1 MVPLFE
7 IPVSAAGLA
16 LAAASVVAGAPWFA
30 DGLRSLRARRALSAL
45 RPEAMA
51 QAASGLCELHGRVE
65 LESPLFSPLSARPC
79 AGYLLEVRGVGTRIG
94 GSVSEVRPFRLIE
107 GEERVHVDT
116 ESVTW
121 QLAVT
126 AEREV
131 APGAAIPERIRT
143 LMDSNGELRWL
154 RASGGALQLVERALC
169 AGTECSILGE
179 LRQER
184 VVTYSET
191 AWVAGTG
198 TDGQAVHAA
207 SIPVTD
213 ANLHRRMVPSDLLER
228 IVVADGALDAAQ
240 LAPPLW
246 RVSGALLGPALALA
260 GLVYLAHAA
269 DRVFA
274 GRLG

>member
-7 IPVSAAGLA
+7 IPVSVAGLA

-51 QAASGLCELHGRVE
+51 HAASGLCELRGRVE

-94 GSVSEVRPFRLIE
+94 GSVSEVRPFRLID
-107 GEERVHVDT
+107 GEERVHVDA
-116 ESVTW
+116 ESVSW
-121 QLAVT
+121 RLAVT

-131 APGAAIPERIRT
+131 APGAAIPERIRR
-143 LMDSNGELRWL
+143 LMDRNSELRWL
-154 RASGGALQLVERALC
+154 RAQGGALQLVERALC
-169 AGTECSILGE
+169 AGTECSVIGE

-198 TDGQAVHAA
+198 TDGEAVHAA
-207 SIPVTD
+207 SVPATD
-213 ANLHRRMVPSDLLER
+213 ATLDRRMVPSDLLDR
-228 IVVADGALDAAQ
+228 IVVADGALEAAQ
-240 LAPPLW
+240 LAPPAW

>member
-51 QAASGLCELHGRVE
+51 RAASGLCELHGRVE

-94 GSVSEVRPFRLIE
+94 GSVSEVRPFRLID
-107 GEERVHVDT
+107 GEERVHVDA
-116 ESVTW
+116 ESVIW
-121 QLAVT
+121 RLAVT

-131 APGAAIPERIRT
+131 APGAAIPERIRA
-143 LMDSNGELRWL
+143 LMDRSGELRWL
-154 RASGGALQLVERALC
+154 RAQGGALQLVERALC
-169 AGTECSILGE
+169 AGSECSVLGE

-198 TDGQAVHAA
+198 TDGGAAHVA

-213 ANLHRRMVPSDLLER
+213 ATLDRRMVPSDLIER
-228 IVVADGALDAAQ
+228 IVIADGALDAAQ
-240 LAPPLW
+240 LAPPAW
-246 RVSGALLGPALALA
+246 RVSGALFGPALALA
-260 GLVYLAHAA
+260 GLLYLAHAA

>member
-7 IPVSAAGLA
+7 IPVSAAGLL

-30 DGLRSLRARRALSAL
+30 DGLRSLRARRALAAV
-45 RPEAMA
+45 RPESIAS
-51 QAASGLCELHGRVE
+51 AASGLCELRGRVE

-94 GSVSEVRPFRLIE
+94 GSVSEVRPFRLTD
-107 GEERVHVDT
+107 GRERVQVDA
-116 ESVTW
+116 ESVMW
-121 QLAVT
+121 RLAVT

-143 LMDSNGELRWL
+143 LMDRNGELRWL
-154 RASGGALQLVERALC
+154 RAQGGALRLVERALC
-169 AGTECSILGE
+169 AGVECSVLGE

-198 TDGQAVHAA
+198 TDGEAVDAA
-207 SIPVTD
+207 IPTND
-213 ANLHRRMVPSDLLER
+213 ETLDRRMVPSDLLER
-228 IVVADGALDAAQ
+228 VVVADGALDAAQ
-240 LAPPLW
+240 LAPPAW
-246 RVSGALLGPALALA
+246 RVSGAVLGPALALA